1 VRHTC
6 EVVKSV
12 DLVNAITVGNTYVWE
27 TKPTAEVVDVIS
39 FHDYSERRSLSE
51 KVYNEA
57 MEYAEQYGKPI
68 INSEMACLC
77 RANMYD
83 MAIETAE
90 RYHAGWYVF
99 ELMIHD
105 YWCDVHGI
113 FYPDG
118 TIRDPSVIAAI
129 MGFYRNRSETVV
141 RPNPNKEG
149 YVNIALKMVN
159 EALDENAEVFKA
171 KPRSADKL
179 LEAAEF
185 CANLLEG
192 CEMVPMIDSPI
203 TKILQWRKQGYSNIA
218 VISAFTY
225 NLALTLKQNSQI
237 LGL

>member
-1 VRHTC
+1 
-6 EVVKSV
+6 
-12 DLVNAITVGNTYVWE
+12 
-27 TKPTAEVVDVIS
+27 
-39 FHDYSERRSLSE
+39 
-51 KVYNEA
+51 
-57 MEYAEQYGKPI
+57 
-68 INSEMACLC
+68 
-77 RANMYD
+77 
-83 MAIETAE
+83 
-90 RYHAGWYVF
+90 
-99 ELMIHD
+99 MIHD